1 MSLLDMVKDAG
12 IVGAGGAGFPTHVKL
27 ASNAEYILMNGAEC
41 EPLLRVDQQLMAL
54 YPDEVI
60 KGFEAAGRLV
70 EAKKAIIGI
79 KGKHKQVISVLKERI
94 SALSLSDYVEV
105 KELPDIY
112 PAGDEQV
119 LVYELTGR
127 VVPET
132 GIPIQVGCV
141 VVNTETALNIYHA
154 SKGNSVTDTYI
165 TVAGDIPK
173 RLTLKVPVGTP
184 IADVLKLSG
193 IEDFEAY
200 AVIDGGPM
208 MGPVMNQIDGF
219 VTKKSKG
226 YVILKKNHPLIRRK
240 TVDKDQAR
248 RINRAA
254 CEQCRMCTDLCPRY
268 LLGHNTQPHKTM
280 RVLNYN
286 LDDIEGQK
294 SAQLCCQ
301 CNLCEQFSCPAGLYP
316 RAANSYFKDML
327 MEQGLRYERKQDEF
341 QARESRQYRQVP
353 SKRLIARIGL
363 HNFDQPA
370 PMEEPGLCPEIVHI
384 ATSQHVGAPSKV
396 VVSSGDHVE
405 KGQIIAEIPEGS
417 LGAKAHASI
426 SGTVVNVTA
435 DYIVIRR
442 VPFACAQGKSKEGL
456 IVEVDRNG

>member
-1 MSLLDMVKDAG
+1 MGLLDMVKDAG

-27 ASNAEYILMNGAEC
+27 ASKAEYLLMNGAEC

-60 KGFEAAGRLV
+60 IGFEAAGRLV
-70 EAKKAIIGI
+70 EAKKGIIGI
-79 KGKHKQVISVLKERI
+79 KGKHKQVISVLRERI
-94 SALSLSDYVEV
+94 LALSLGDYIEV
-105 KELPDIY
+105 RELPDVY

-119 LVYELTGR
+119 LVYEMTGR

-141 VVNTETALNIYHA
+141 VINTETALNIYYA
-154 SKGNSVTDTYI
+154 LQGNPVTDTYI

-193 IEDFEAY
+193 MEDFAGY

-208 MGPVMNQIDGF
+208 MGPVLNQLDGF

-240 TVDKDQAR
+240 RVDKDQAR
-248 RINRAA
+248 RVNRAV

-286 LDDIEGQK
+286 LADLEGQK
-294 SAQLCCQ
+294 SAQLCCD

-316 RAANSYFKDML
+316 RAANSYFKDKL
-327 MEQGLRYERKQDEF
+327 TAQGLRYERKQDEF
-341 QARESRQYRQVP
+341 QARGSRKYRQVP

-363 HNFDQPA
+363 HDFDQPA

-384 ATSQHVGAPSKV
+384 AVRQHVGAPSKAI
-396 VVSSGDHVE
+396 VSSGDHVE

-426 SGTVVNVTA
+426 SGTVVNVSA
-435 DYIVIRR
+435 DYIAIRKD
-442 VPFACAQGKSKEGL
+442 PFAFAQGEEEGGTK
-456 IVEVDRNG
+456 R